1 MQRRSNMRIWSVL
14 IGLFFCISV
23 HATSKSTA
31 ETTAALADKPIIT
44 MAFYED
50 PKHNFYF
57 KWAELIYTQAFER
70 LGYGF
75 SYQVVPAARA
85 SMMADSGKVD
95 GEPGRVFNYGE
106 KFTNLIRIEEPVV
119 DTHLIAFAHNPKIK
133 ITNWQALQKSRYKIE
148 YYRGVFLAEQKLKGL
163 IPNERLTESSSP
175 VSSFRKMLRDRIDI
189 YIDTEASSLDLL
201 QTPEFQGSEIIAIAT
216 LEELTSYGYL
226 NKRHAA
232 LAVNL
237 ARELKQMKQEG
248 IFETYKQQARKSL
261 NDAINNGDTP
271 Q

>member
-1 MQRRSNMRIWSVL
+1 MQRRSNMRIFWGV
-14 IGLFFCISV
+14 IVLFFCFSV
-23 HATSKSTA
+23 PAICKSTA
-31 ETTAALADKPIIT
+31 ETTTALAAKPIIT

-95 GEPGRVFNYGE
+95 GEPGRVFHYGE

-119 DTHLIAFAHNPKIK
+119 DTHLIAFAHNPNIK

-163 IPNERLTESSSP
+163 IPKERLTESSSP
-175 VSSFRKMLRDRIDI
+175 VSSFRKMLRNRIDI

-201 QTPEFQGSEIIAIAT
+201 QTPEFQGSEISAIAT

-248 IFETYKQQARKSL
+248 IFETYKQQAKKSL
-261 NDAINNGDTP
+261 NDVINNGDTP

>member
-14 IGLFFCISV
+14 IGLFFCLSV

-57 KWAELIYTQAFER
+57 KWAELIYTQAFGR

-95 GEPGRVFNYGE
+95 GEPGRVFRYGE

-163 IPNERLTESSSP
+163 IPEERLTESSSP
-175 VSSFRKMLRDRIDI
+175 VSSFRKILRNRIDI

-232 LAVNL
+232 LAVSL

-248 IFETYKQQARKSL
+248 IFETYKQQARKTL
-261 NDAINNGDTP
+261 NDVMNNGDIP